1 VLDFSLPI
9 IPLNKF
15 DYKNAILLVLL
26 KKDKSLYC
34 ISYIV
39 DIIEKDKY
47 SLLQYQIAKY
57 LLPILILIIL
67 TKIKVISIKI
77 S

>member
-1 VLDFSLPI
+1 MTFSLPI

-39 DIIEKDKY
+39 DIIEKDKH

>member
-1 VLDFSLPI
+1 MTFSLPI

-39 DIIEKDKY
+39 DIIKKDKY
-47 SLLQYQIAKY
+47 SLLEYQIAKY
-57 LLPILILIIL
+57 LLSILILIIL
-67 TKIKVISIKI
+67 TKIKIISIKI

>member
-34 ISYIV
+34 IRYIV
-39 DIIEKDKY
+39 DIIEKDMY
-47 SLLQYQIAKY
+47 SLLQSNCKIFIIY
-57 LLPILILIIL
+57 LYL
-67 TKIKVISIKI
+67 
-77 S
+77 